1 MIFLRLKGKIS
12 KFVLSFLLNKKRLK
26 RRKMIFVGNAK
37 MSQRQAQRNLAQK
50 LRNNMQNRTNKFI
63 QKMTQTRPLQLR
75 IICAANNE
83 SDSGGWKSIF
93 LVVNNCVGENFCL
106 KNLESCYTVLAV

>member
-1 MIFLRLKGKIS
+1 
-12 KFVLSFLLNKKRLK
+12 
-26 RRKMIFVGNAK
+26 
-37 MSQRQAQRNLAQK
+37 
-50 LRNNMQNRTNKFI
+50 
-63 QKMTQTRPLQLR
+63 MTQTPPLQLR

-93 LVVNNCVGENFCL
+93 LVVNNSVGENFCL

>member
-1 MIFLRLKGKIS
+1 
-12 KFVLSFLLNKKRLK
+12 
-26 RRKMIFVGNAK
+26 
-37 MSQRQAQRNLAQK
+37 
-50 LRNNMQNRTNKFI
+50 
-63 QKMTQTRPLQLR
+63 MTQTRPLQLR